1 MKLAI
6 DFDGVLCNTIQKW
19 IEIFN
24 SDYSKKYHNL
34 KLSYNQIAEFDF
46 YKKFNITHDDSRQ
59 IFQTCWES
67 WDTLQPIEFFLDQK
81 TKKLSEL
88 CDGMDIVT
96 ANDSINKEYLV
107 KFLQKY
113 SIKYDDIVFEENKE
127 SLHYDIFIDD
137 SPINAQ
143 KILDSGK
150 SVFLYNQPWNQ
161 NIVELEPKLDNIKN
175 VQISRVYNLDHT
187 IHILQNYLRLGHN

>member
-24 SDYSKKYHNL
+24 SDYSRKYDNL
-34 KLSYNQIAEFDF
+34 KLSYNQITEFDF

-67 WDTLQPIEFFLDQK
+67 WDTLQPTEFFLDQK

-88 CDGMDIVT
+88 CDGMDVVT
-96 ANDSINKEYLV
+96 ANNPTNEEYLV

-113 SIKYDDIVFEENKE
+113 SIKYDDIIFEENKE
-127 SLHYDIFIDD
+127 SLNYDIFIDD
-137 SPINAQ
+137 SPINTQ
-143 KILDSGK
+143 KILHSGK

-161 NIVELEPKLDNIKN
+161 NIAEIEPKLDNITCA
-175 VQISRVYNLDHT
+175 QICRVYNLDHS
-187 IHILQNYLRLGHN
+187 IHILENIK